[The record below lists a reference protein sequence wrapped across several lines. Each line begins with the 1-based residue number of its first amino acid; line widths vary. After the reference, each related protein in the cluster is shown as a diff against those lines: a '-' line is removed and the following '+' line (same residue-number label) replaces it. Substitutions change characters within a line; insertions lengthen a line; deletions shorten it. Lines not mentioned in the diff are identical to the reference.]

1 MTRDFFKEFEDFN
14 PKSLSG
20 GMFSNYQDIAK
31 TTAIYPKEIGLAYV
45 ALGLTGEAGEIAN
58 KIKKIY
64 RDNLEVNDEL
74 KQTLSKEIGDCLWYI
89 SALCTELNLSLTDVA
104 NQNLEKLLD
113 RKSRDK
119 ISGEGDTR

>member
-1 MTRDFFKEFEDFN
+1 MIKTDMEH
-14 PKSLSG
+14 LSG
-20 GMFSNYQDIAK
+20 GLFSIYQAVAK

-45 ALGLTGEAGEIAN
+45 ALGLTGEAGELAN
-58 KIKKIY
+58 KIKKIF
-64 RDNLEVNDEL
+64 RDNLEIDNEL
-74 KQTLSKEIGDCLWYI
+74 REKLSNEIGDCLWYI

-119 ISGEGDTR
+119 LSGEGDNR